1 VELVRRGFMIG
12 LTGFICMQERGAHL
26 RAAIQRGVIPLKQ
39 VIERGRARARASVC
53 VCERES
59 KRARERERVRARE
72 RDYHTLWLV
81 NQPRMLVAFVCPP
94 MLVACHNQCERWV
107 GGWVGGRERA
117 RARQERGAH
126 AHASLHTHAQIMV
139 ETDAP
144 YMRGDK
150 AYYPIS
156 DTQSENTEGRGGG
169 QGEGVQEEGGRDEA
183 HKLLRAGQA
192 LSENSPKADLVS
204 HIRKLETALRR
215 EIQPAGISEERRGGG
230 GGGGSG
236 SGLRAAPRPD
246 VLIRNKK
253 QKPRR
258 DTEPAD
264 VVAVVRCLSALMG
277 FPPHQVAKQTTAN
290 AARFFQLDIP
300 ARHPNKP

>member
-1 VELVRRGFMIG
+1 
-12 LTGFICMQERGAHL
+12 
-26 RAAIQRGVIPLKQ
+26 
-39 VIERGRARARASVC
+39 
-53 VCERES
+53 
-59 KRARERERVRARE
+59 
-72 RDYHTLWLV
+72 
-81 NQPRMLVAFVCPP
+81 
-94 MLVACHNQCERWV
+94 
-107 GGWVGGRERA
+107 
-117 RARQERGAH
+117 
-126 AHASLHTHAQIMV
+126 MV

-156 DTQSENTEGRGGG
+156 DTDTQSENTEGRGGG
-169 QGEGVQEEGGRDEA
+169 GEEGVKEEGGRDEVL
-183 HKLLRAGQA
+183 KLLRAGQV

-204 HIRKLETALRR
+204 HIRKLESALRR
-215 EIQPAGISEERRGGG
+215 EIQTAGMSEERRGDGC
-230 GGGGSG
+230 GGGSA

-253 QKPRR
+253 KKPRR

-264 VVAVVRCLSALMG
+264 VVAVVRCLSELMG

-300 ARHPNKP
+300 ARHPNKPWSATS